1 MNLEEL
7 HAQITRRIAA
17 LDFERIWPGFSP
29 LRFALYDR
37 QRCFFDGRYIEKT
50 DEFCANTSIVYCG
63 EQIAIW
69 MVEEQT
75 DVSVLTAKMI
85 HEMFHGYQSIQAWDC
100 WPNELEALYRY
111 EYSAE
116 NLSLKLR
123 ENELLLDLLQGFDGE
138 KLRELLAH
146 RKLRSLRFPYE
157 FSYESKVEEIEGCAN
172 YVEWQALQQL
182 DPGKAAQ
189 WTEQL
194 RGRIMKSEKLFPI
207 RISCY
212 DTGASDPRPAV
223 CRAVF
228 LRLVGAAADRLPTGR
243 APTLRRL
250 LPRRGNPAAGGKGG
264 SRRLPGGNGVHHPR
278 RPGSQRDP
286 AAGAAGAHRRE
297 RLQCKVP
304 ARISDL
310 HLFPGLPGGNGG
322 QNAVRELCDPDAGPG
337 DDRDGLSLGVREP
350 EAEPPK
356 PGGGKP

>member
-194 RGRIMKSEKLFPI
+194 RGRIMKPEKLFPI

-212 DTGASDPRPAV
+212 DTGALLIHALRCAGRYSFASSGRPLIASLLGELQPSDG
-223 CRAVF
+223 CF
-228 LRLVGAAADRLPTGR
+228 
-243 APTLRRL
+243 
-250 LPRRGNPAAGGKGG
+250 
-264 SRRLPGGNGVHHPR
+264 PGGETRLREAKEAVAAYRAETESIIRAALDRNEILLQGPLELTGVNVYNARCLHGFLTSTYFLAYR
-278 RPGSQRDP
+278 
-286 AAGAAGAHRRE
+286 AGTEDKMLFGNFVIRMQDRE
-297 RLQCKVP
+297 TIETVYRW
-304 ARISDL
+304 A
-310 HLFPGLPGGNGG
+310 
-322 QNAVRELCDPDAGPG
+322 
-337 DDRDGLSLGVREP
+337 
-350 EAEPPK
+350 
-356 PGGGKP
+356 